1 MFDNLLTLNE
11 STLIILVTVLI
22 YSLVVILVLSQKKR
36 SKRGKV
42 WLESY
47 NKQTQKN
54 TIPWWKV
61 VIKKIVSTFSSSD
74 KEMRQKFLAA
84 GFYDTKYAVYFMPI
98 KYTFLIIALC
108 GTYWIG
114 HIRQW
119 ETNSLIVIMAIWL
132 VCIIIL
138 PDSYLAMRSKNLKI
152 RVSNKLPY
160 LIDLLAVC
168 VQTGMTIEAAM
179 TYLSKE
185 ITSFDKDLGVILN
198 KTNDRTKIIGLEQAL
213 DELYIRVPSNE
224 MRSFVMTINQSLQYG
239 TSIYHVL
246 TTLSADIRE
255 VQILGIEE
263 SIGKLSA
270 KMSIPLILFIMFPIV
285 IIVAAPGV
293 LRALGA

>member
-11 STLIILVTVLI
+11 NTLIILMVVFI
-22 YSLVVILVLSQKKR
+22 YCLVVILILSQQKR
-36 SKRGKV
+36 RKRGII
-42 WLESY
+42 WLEAY

-54 TIPWWKV
+54 ITPWWTV
-61 VIKKIVSTFSSSD
+61 VIKKFVSIFSSSD

-108 GTYWIG
+108 GTYWLA
-114 HIRQW
+114 HTKQW
-119 ETNSLIVIMAIWL
+119 ETNSLIVTMTIWL
-132 VCIIIL
+132 VCILIL

-152 RVSNKLPY
+152 KVSNKLPY

-168 VQTGMTIEAAM
+168 VQTGMTIEASM

-185 ITSFDKDLGVILN
+185 MTSFDKDLGVILN

-213 DELYIRVPSNE
+213 EELYIRVPSNE

-239 TSIYHVL
+239 TSIYNVL

-255 VQILGIEE
+255 VQILSIEE
-263 SIGKLSA
+263 SVGKLSA
-270 KMSIPLILFIMFPIV
+270 KMSIPLILFIMFPII

-293 LRALGA
+293 LRALGV

>member
-1 MFDNLLTLNE
+1 MFDNLITLNKN
-11 STLIILVTVLI
+11 TLIILVTLFI
-22 YSLVVILVLSQKKR
+22 YCLVVILVFSQKKLNKR
-36 SKRGKV
+36 SWG

-47 NKQTQKN
+47 NKKTQKN
-54 TIPWWKV
+54 AKPWWK
-61 VIKKIVSTFSSSD
+61 IIITKIVSIFSSSD
-74 KEMRQKFLAA
+74 REMRQKFLAA

-98 KYTFLIIALC
+98 KYTFLIITLC
-108 GTYWIG
+108 GTYWLG
-114 HIRQW
+114 YLNQW
-119 ETNSLIVIMAIWL
+119 EMNSIMIIMTLWL
-132 VCIIIL
+132 VSILIL
-138 PDSYLAMRSKNLKI
+138 PDSYLAMRSKNLKV

-179 TYLSKE
+179 NYLSKE

-213 DELYIRVPSNE
+213 EELYIRVPSNE

-255 VQILGIEE
+255 VQILSIEE

-270 KMSIPLILFIMFPIV
+270 KMSIPLILFIMFPII

-293 LRALGA
+293 LRAFGA